1 MSRIGLNYPAAT
13 CWALISQHSPATRTR
28 TQRLRRSWLGM
39 AGGQALCG
47 EGSPWQPARRSRDW
61 ENTAIKNSWGAN
73 SCPSEISVMNRGDSR
88 ITTLCWTVFPFPT
101 SFSDTCTRSDDPVL
115 TTIRLTG
122 TEISELLDHFLKTTV
137 GAQRKAVLA
146 ASAKTLSKLSPL
158 PHMKH
163 IVPDIRI
170 QFKQP
175 SMILRKTQS
184 NTQPLKSMSS
194 VCQAARSF
202 CGGWD
207 CRLRSTVTNL
217 IPVLNTS
224 SNWSQQRCSS
234 FTLLWKDMMPKFK
247 WLHCWLLIKEWGLNS
262 DCISI
267 NKTPVISTR

>member
-1 MSRIGLNYPAAT
+1 
-13 CWALISQHSPATRTR
+13 
-28 TQRLRRSWLGM
+28 
-39 AGGQALCG
+39 
-47 EGSPWQPARRSRDW
+47 
-61 ENTAIKNSWGAN
+61 
-73 SCPSEISVMNRGDSR
+73 
-88 ITTLCWTVFPFPT
+88 
-101 SFSDTCTRSDDPVL
+101 
-115 TTIRLTG
+115 
-122 TEISELLDHFLKTTV
+122 
-137 GAQRKAVLA
+137 
-146 ASAKTLSKLSPL
+146 
-158 PHMKH
+158 MKH

-175 SMILRKTQS
+175 SMILLKTQS

-267 NKTPVISTR
+267 NKTPVISTRQAQYKWDENHFRLGTDTSSFSSGVVFWCFFLVFHNLCPTNTPVVCQQPAKPSHQRNRTDVHFHPGLIINSS